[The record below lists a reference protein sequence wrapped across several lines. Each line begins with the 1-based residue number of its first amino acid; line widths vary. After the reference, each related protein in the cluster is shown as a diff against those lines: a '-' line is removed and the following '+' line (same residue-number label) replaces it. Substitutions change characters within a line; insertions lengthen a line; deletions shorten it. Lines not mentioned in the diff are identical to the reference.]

1 MYTPFATRQLAS
13 LEAAKLR
20 RAARRDVSLWGST
33 EQDPAMSAESDGSL
47 QALREQ
53 SHKGLQY
60 LINYLLTN
68 AEQALLAMAG
78 KAQNKGEQARCYAA
92 MGEFRLKRGALDTR
106 FIERVMGGFDTI
118 GEAPAPPA
126 PPKPKAPQT
135 LSLDAP
141 DLGMMDT
148 TALEE
153 GIAVDNI
160 ASRASLKYRPS
171 LQRLAQ
177 HVSRESGQRRLDLD
191 SLPIGPLALTRH
203 FMDVCGEL
211 EVDSESK
218 ALFVRLFSRFVIDE
232 LQAFYDQCIAT
243 IPVVDEPSAAQAAR
257 ATETLVTH
265 VLPTAKRESEHQQ
278 TIDASRA
285 EAIWDSSRTP
295 LLAPPGRA
303 MAMPRNVL
311 DEVLQGLQQRLLD
324 RTRPLPA
331 LNPKAGIQ
339 PLEMFELIN
348 ESLAELGYKKPMA
361 LTGDVVE
368 TINLVRLLFEHSL
381 RDARVAAPVR
391 RLARLLQIPLLRAA
405 LREPEVMSG
414 ADHPVRQFFKEIGAA
429 AIGWTPQG
437 ELAADEF
444 FRKIQSLVA
453 RVIRDYD
460 KDTAV
465 FTACL
470 GELKSY
476 MSSEQGRVR
485 LLEQRT
491 LSAATGKA
499 ESQAARQAIA
509 AVVAAATEG
518 KTLPAGVMDFLR
530 GDWSDALFVI
540 RLTDGDDSAAW
551 GIALETTGRLATLV
565 ARQSPEGFA
574 AIARG
579 LKNGLLRLGL
589 DETLAAAR
597 VAELQQLIGVDAAP
611 QAEPAVQQEPVAAA
625 SPARP
630 PASPEYLVM
639 VDKLA
644 PDTWFE
650 FRRPGAEPQRA
661 RLLTMIRKTGQ
672 FLFVNREGAQAGE
685 WHREELAS
693 ALQSGEVSMLTGP
706 TAPSSGRWGRR

>member
-13 LEAAKLR
+13 LEAARLR
-20 RAARRDVSLWGST
+20 RSPRNNVSLWGSD
-33 EQDPAMSAESDGSL
+33 ERDPAMGAETGESL

-53 SHKGLQY
+53 SRRGLQY
-60 LINYLLTN
+60 LITYLLTN
-68 AEQALLAMAG
+68 AEQALLGMAG
-78 KAQNKGEQARCYAA
+78 KAQSKGEQARCYAA
-92 MGEFRLKRGALDTR
+92 MGEFRLKRGALDQK
-106 FIERVMGGFDTI
+106 FLAHVMDGFDSA
-118 GEAPAPPA
+118 GEVVEPPA
-126 PPKPKAPQT
+126 PAKPRAPQP
-135 LSLDAP
+135 LSLGTAG
-141 DLGMMDT
+141 LGMMDT

-160 ASRASLKYRPS
+160 ASRATLKYRPS
-171 LQRLAQ
+171 LQRIAQ
-177 HVSRESGQRRLDLD
+177 HIARDSGQRRLDLEA
-191 SLPIGPLALTRH
+191 LPIGPLALTRH
-203 FMDVCGEL
+203 FMAVCGEL
-211 EVDSESK
+211 ELDSESK

-232 LQAFYDQCIAT
+232 LQPFYDQCIAT
-243 IPVVDEPSAAQAAR
+243 FPVVDESSAQAGR
-257 ATETLVTH
+257 AAETLVTH
-265 VLPTAKRESEHQQ
+265 VLPTANRESEHQQ
-278 TIDASRA
+278 TIDSSKA

-311 DEVLQGLQQRLLD
+311 DEVLSGLQKRLLD

-348 ESLAELGYKKPMA
+348 EALAELGYKKPMA

-381 RDARVAAPVR
+381 RDAQVAAPVR

-405 LREPEVMSG
+405 LREPEVLAG
-414 ADHPVRQFFKEIGAA
+414 AEHPVRQLFKQIGVA

-437 ELAADEF
+437 ELATDEF

-460 KDTAV
+460 KDAVV

-470 GELKSY
+470 AELKAY
-476 MSSEQGRVR
+476 MTSEQGRVR

-499 ESQAARQAIA
+499 EAQAARQAIA
-509 AVVAAATEG
+509 AVIAAAVEG
-518 KTLPAGVMDFLR
+518 KSLPAGVVDFLR

-540 RLTDGDDSAAW
+540 RLTDGDDSAVW
-551 GIALETTGRLATLV
+551 GIALETTGRLVTLV
-565 ARQSPEGFA
+565 EQGRVEGYA

-579 LKNGLLRLGL
+579 LKNGLLRLGM
-589 DETLAAAR
+589 DEALAATR
-597 VAELQQLIGVDAAP
+597 VAALEKQIGLEGTQPVAQQKVAAP
-611 QAEPAVQQEPVAAA
+611 AA
-625 SPARP
+625 PARP
-630 PASPEYLVM
+630 PASPEYLLM

-650 FRRPGAEPQRA
+650 FRKPGAEPQRA

-685 WHREELAS
+685 WKREDLAA
-693 ALQSGEVSMLTGP
+693 ALQCGEVSMLTGP